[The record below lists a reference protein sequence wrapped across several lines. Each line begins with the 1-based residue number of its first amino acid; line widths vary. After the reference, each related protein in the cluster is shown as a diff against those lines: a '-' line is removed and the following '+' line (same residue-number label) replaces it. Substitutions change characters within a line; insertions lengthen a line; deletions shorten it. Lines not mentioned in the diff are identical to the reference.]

1 MAARFDAELIFQH
14 VVPPGPYEHGFI
26 EGGYNVSSV
35 WPSRE
40 EMEERLL
47 EQMQELVANSDWE
60 VDITKSFPAMTSD
73 GGLALRRPDE
83 NFKDLLGRIK
93 KDHRGSKI
101 NDWR

>member
-1 MAARFDAELIFQH
+1 MPTYLFKNTKTGETKTEQMKIAE
-14 VVPPGPYEHGFI
+14 
-26 EGGYNVSSV
+26 
-35 WPSRE
+35 
-40 EMEERLL
+40 
-47 EQMQELVANSDWE
+47 MQELVANSDWE

-83 NFKDLLGRIK
+83 GFKDLLGRIK